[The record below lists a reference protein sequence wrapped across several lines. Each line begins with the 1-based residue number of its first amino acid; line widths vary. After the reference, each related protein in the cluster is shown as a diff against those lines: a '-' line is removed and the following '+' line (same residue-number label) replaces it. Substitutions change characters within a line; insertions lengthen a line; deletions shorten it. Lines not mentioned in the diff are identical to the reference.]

1 MMGKFV
7 PVVKTIYSTNSSKR
21 STKSTGFTSR
31 YTVKSS
37 KSEINCTSRPVEK
50 RFKSRLITK

>member
-7 PVVKTIYSTNSSKR
+7 PVVNTNYSTINSKQ
-21 STKSTGFTSR
+21 STKSTEFNSC

-37 KSEINCTSRPVEK
+37 KTEISCTSRPVEK